1 MEEQN
6 TIAQRV
12 IGVMRKGL
20 IKFAEE
26 GKNDGILPTDVQIL
40 IALRPDK
47 ETNNLVPYYRV
58 WKKMEPCMRARKIK
72 EHPFVENT
80 DEVSFKT
87 ILGVKLDFAGYEE
100 TSKMFLIDTFA
111 RMQKEIV
118 EFFNQVNNQLKAPD
132 ENANPAVIDFLK
144 NNPDL
149 KTQVPI
155 DDIGFGFYEEENQPN
170 SYVPSIEVLIVTPTN
185 EPVKPAALLYYEG
198 MQIRQLHF
206 SDDIFIMPK

>member
-1 MEEQN
+1 
-6 TIAQRV
+6 
-12 IGVMRKGL
+12 
-20 IKFAEE
+20 
-26 GKNDGILPTDVQIL
+26 
-40 IALRPDK
+40 
-47 ETNNLVPYYRV
+47 
-58 WKKMEPCMRARKIK
+58 MRARKIK